1 MKAASQE
8 REDEVSYSGIE
19 EDYSLGQVTD
29 PVPRRGAT
37 LGERLFLWGL
47 GALGLAM
54 LWIVLRGS
62 YLAIREIWR
71 WL

>member
-1 MKAASQE
+1 MKTASQE
-8 REDEVSYSGIE
+8 REDEYTNLE
-19 EDYSLGQVTD
+19 EDYHLGQMSTPD
-29 PVPRRGAT
+29 PTLRQGAT

-47 GALGLAM
+47 GALGLLM

-62 YLAIREIWR
+62 YLAVRELIR